1 MYCDE
6 CRAPLS
12 SYRDHVIRISR
23 NLTSHSIAMQ
33 VRDSSTVNRKWGF
46 QLPTVVVG
54 LAMVVVASFTVMPF
68 YIDAF
73 ASPSHTASNTASGL
87 NIRGLNGDP
96 YGVHTAIRVLTF
108 LGPKYSLAIDLANH
122 EIDGGLETPSSMCR
136 STVGCVAAVNG
147 DYYGV
152 TRKGQPD
159 PGDEVGGI
167 IQNCV
172 LLHTPEIAHQQADL
186 DGQQVGEGL
195 DWSVSVDINGVTVP
209 ITAVNQELPMKY
221 PNVNLPLT
229 GNLLFTMPF
238 DLRTP
243 SAAGRLNYE
252 FIQVNS
258 TTSPTTSTTTSPT
271 TSTTTSPTTSTTTSP
286 TTSTTTIPIIS
297 PTASPTAI
305 NTATELELVAQTT
318 NAVRVRAGHVD
329 ISAPAGSSFA
339 SLQVGD
345 TVTMTTTST
354 AGCNNIGGH
363 PILLN
368 DGAVVPISAAD
379 TYMAQKYAR
388 TVIGWTASGETVIM
402 IVAGTDDK
410 SGATGHQLVGL
421 LRSLRVVTALDLD
434 GGDSTALYA
443 NRRIYYHAGRGERPV
458 STGLLVVQNP

>member
-1 MYCDE
+1 MP
-6 CRAPLS
+6 A
-12 SYRDHVIRISR
+12 
-23 NLTSHSIAMQ
+23 
-33 VRDSSTVNRKWGF
+33 
-46 QLPTVVVG
+46 VVG
-54 LAMVVVASFTVMPF
+54 LAMVVVASFTVMQF

-73 ASPSHTASNTASGL
+73 ASPSHTASDTANGL
-87 NIRGLNGDP
+87 NLRGLNGDP

-108 LGPKYSLAIDLANH
+108 NGSQYSLAIDLANH

-147 DYYGV
+147 DYYDV

-186 DGQQVGEGL
+186 DGQQVGDGL
-195 DWSVSVDINGVTVP
+195 DWSVSVDINSVTVP

-229 GNLLFTMPF
+229 GNLLFTTPF

-243 SAAGRLNYE
+243 SAMGRINYE
-252 FIQVNS
+252 FIQANN
-258 TTSPTTSTTTSPT
+258 TTSPTTSTTTGPT
-271 TSTTTSPTTSTTTSP
+271 ISTTTSP
-286 TTSTTTIPIIS
+286 TTIPIIS
-297 PTASPTAI
+297 PTASPTTI
-305 NTATELELVAQTT
+305 NTSTELELVAQTT

-329 ISAPAGSSFA
+329 ISAPTGSSFA

-410 SGATGHQLVGL
+410 SGATGQQLVGL
-421 LRSLRVVTALDLD
+421 LRSLHVVTALDLD
-434 GGDSTALYA
+434 GGDSTALYV

>member
-1 MYCDE
+1 
-6 CRAPLS
+6 
-12 SYRDHVIRISR
+12 
-23 NLTSHSIAMQ
+23 
-33 VRDSSTVNRKWGF
+33 
-46 QLPTVVVG
+46 
-54 LAMVVVASFTVMPF
+54 MVVVASFTVMQF

-73 ASPSHTASNTASGL
+73 ASPSHTASDTANGL
-87 NIRGLNGDP
+87 NLRGLNGDP

-108 LGPKYSLAIDLANH
+108 NGSQYSLAIGLANH

-147 DYYGV
+147 DYYDV

-159 PGDEVGGI
+159 SGDEVGGI

-186 DGQQVGEGL
+186 DGQQVGDGL
-195 DWSVSVDINGVTVP
+195 DWSVSVDINSVTVP

-229 GNLLFTMPF
+229 GNLLFTAPF

-243 SAAGRLNYE
+243 SAAGRMNYE
-252 FIQVNS
+252 FIQVNN
-258 TTSPTTSTTTSPT
+258 TTSPTTST
-271 TSTTTSPTTSTTTSP
+271 

-297 PTASPTAI
+297 PTASPTTI
-305 NTATELELVAQTT
+305 NTSTELELVAQTT

-329 ISAPAGSSFA
+329 ISAPTGSSFA

-421 LRSLRVVTALDLD
+421 LRSLHVVTALDLD
-434 GGDSTALYA
+434 GGDSTALYV

>member
-1 MYCDE
+1 
-6 CRAPLS
+6 
-12 SYRDHVIRISR
+12 
-23 NLTSHSIAMQ
+23 
-33 VRDSSTVNRKWGF
+33 
-46 QLPTVVVG
+46 
-54 LAMVVVASFTVMPF
+54 
-68 YIDAF
+68 
-73 ASPSHTASNTASGL
+73 
-87 NIRGLNGDP
+87 
-96 YGVHTAIRVLTF
+96 VHTAIRVLTF
-108 LGPKYSLAIDLANH
+108 NGSQYSLAIDLANH

-136 STVGCVAAVNG
+136 STVRCVAAVNG
-147 DYYGV
+147 DYYDV

-172 LLHTPEIAHQQADL
+172 LLHTPEIAHQQANL
-186 DGQQVGEGL
+186 DGQQVGEGF
-195 DWSVSVDINGVTVP
+195 DWSVSFDVNGVTVP
-209 ITAVNQELPMKY
+209 ISAVNQELPMKY
-221 PNVNLPLT
+221 PSVNLPLA
-229 GNLLFTMPF
+229 GILLFTAPY

-243 SAAGRLNYE
+243 SAAGRLTFE
-252 FIQVNS
+252 FIQVNN

-271 TSTTTSPTTSTTTSP
+271 TSTTTSSTTSTTMSPTTSTTMSP
-286 TTSTTTIPIIS
+286 TTSTTTIPVIGPTPS
-297 PTASPTAI
+297 PTTI
-305 NTATELELVAQTT
+305 NTSIELELVAQTT
-318 NAVRVRAGHVD
+318 NAVRVMAGHVD
-329 ISAPAGSSFA
+329 ISAPTGSSFA

-379 TYMAQKYAR
+379 TYMSQKYAR

-410 SGATGHQLVGL
+410 SGATGHQLVAL
-421 LRSLRVVTALDLD
+421 LRTLHVVTALDLD

>member
-1 MYCDE
+1 MK
-6 CRAPLS
+6 
-12 SYRDHVIRISR
+12 
-23 NLTSHSIAMQ
+23 
-33 VRDSSTVNRKWGF
+33 VRESPTVSRKWGF
-46 QLPTVVVG
+46 HLPAVVFG
-54 LAMVVVASFTVMPF
+54 LATVMVASFTVMQF
-68 YIDAF
+68 HIDAF
-73 ASPSHTASNTASGL
+73 ASPSHTASDTASGL
-87 NIRGLNGDP
+87 RIRGVNGRP

-108 LGPKYSLAIDLANH
+108 NGSQYSLEVDLANH

-147 DYYGV
+147 DYYDV

-186 DGQQVGEGL
+186 GGQQVTEGL
-195 DWSVSVDINGVTVP
+195 DWSVSVDVSGVTVS

-221 PNVNLPLT
+221 TNVNLPLT
-229 GNLLFTMPF
+229 GNLLFTTPF

-243 SAAGRLNYE
+243 SAAGRLTYE
-252 FIQVNS
+252 FIQVNN
-258 TTSPTTSTTTSPT
+258 TTSPTTSTTTSPITSAT
-271 TSTTTSPTTSTTTSP
+271 TSS
-286 TTSTTTIPIIS
+286 TTIPIVS
-297 PTASPTAI
+297 PTASPTTI
-305 NTATELELVAQTT
+305 NTSTELELVAQTA

-329 ISAPAGSSFA
+329 ISAPTGSSFA
-339 SLQVGD
+339 SLKVGE
-345 TVTMTTTST
+345 TITMTTTST

-368 DGAVVPISAAD
+368 NGAVVPISAAD
-379 TYMAQKYAR
+379 AYMNQKYAR
-388 TVIGWTASGETVIM
+388 TVIGWTASGETIIM

-421 LRSLRVVTALDLD
+421 LQSLHVVTALDLD

>member
-1 MYCDE
+1 
-6 CRAPLS
+6 
-12 SYRDHVIRISR
+12 
-23 NLTSHSIAMQ
+23 
-33 VRDSSTVNRKWGF
+33 
-46 QLPTVVVG
+46 
-54 LAMVVVASFTVMPF
+54 MVVVASFTVMPLSV
-68 YIDAF
+68 DAVAN
-73 ASPSHTASNTASGL
+73 ASPTASDTTSESGL
-87 NIRGLNGDP
+87 NVHAISGAR
-96 YGVHTAIRVLTF
+96 YGVHAPIHVLTF
-108 LGPKYSLAIDLANH
+108 IGPQYSLAIDLANH
-122 EIDGGLETPSSMCR
+122 EIDGGVETPSSMCR

-147 DYYGV
+147 DYYDV

-172 LLHTPEIAHQQADL
+172 LLHTPEIAHQQANL
-186 DGQQVGEGL
+186 GGQQVGEGL
-195 DWSVSVDINGVTVP
+195 DWSVSVDVDGVTVP

-229 GNLLFTMPF
+229 GNLLFTTPF

-243 SAAGRLNYE
+243 SAAGRINYE
-252 FIQVNS
+252 FIQVNN

-286 TTSTTTIPIIS
+286 TTSTTTSPTTIPIIS
-297 PTASPTAI
+297 PTASPTTI
-305 NTATELELVAQTT
+305 NTSTELELVAQTT
-318 NAVRVRAGHVD
+318 NAVRVSAGHVD
-329 ISAPAGSSFA
+329 ISAPKGSSFA

-345 TVTMTTTST
+345 TVTMTTTSA

-368 DGAVVPISAAD
+368 DGAVVPISASD

-410 SGATGHQLVGL
+410 SGATGYQLDRL
-421 LRSLRVVTALDLD
+421 LQSLHVVTALDLD

-443 NRRIYYHAGRGERPV
+443 NGRIYYHAGRAERPV

>member
-1 MYCDE
+1 
-6 CRAPLS
+6 
-12 SYRDHVIRISR
+12 
-23 NLTSHSIAMQ
+23 MQ
-33 VRDSSTVNRKWGF
+33 VTDSPTVRRKWGF
-46 QLPTVVVG
+46 QLRTVVG
-54 LAMVVVASFTVMPF
+54 LAIVVVASSTVMPF
-68 YIDAF
+68 HIDAF
-73 ASPSHTASNTASGL
+73 ASPAHTASDTANGL
-87 NIRGLNGDP
+87 SIRGLNGDP

-108 LGPKYSLAIDLANH
+108 NGSQYSLAIDLANH

-136 STVGCVAAVNG
+136 STVRCVAAVNG
-147 DYYGV
+147 DYYDV

-172 LLHTPEIAHQQADL
+172 LLHTPEIAHQQANL
-186 DGQQVGEGL
+186 DGQQVGEGF
-195 DWSVSVDINGVTVP
+195 DWSVSFDVNGVTVP
-209 ITAVNQELPMKY
+209 ISAVNQELPMKY
-221 PNVNLPLT
+221 PSVNLPLA
-229 GNLLFTMPF
+229 GILLFTAPY

-243 SAAGRLNYE
+243 SAAGRLTFE
-252 FIQVNS
+252 FIQVNN

-271 TSTTTSPTTSTTTSP
+271 TSTTTSSTTSTTMSPTTSTTMSP
-286 TTSTTTIPIIS
+286 TTSTTTIPVIGPTPS
-297 PTASPTAI
+297 PTTI
-305 NTATELELVAQTT
+305 NTSIELELVAQTT
-318 NAVRVRAGHVD
+318 NAVRVMAGHVD
-329 ISAPAGSSFA
+329 ISAPTGSSFA

-379 TYMAQKYAR
+379 TYMSQKYAR

-410 SGATGHQLVGL
+410 SGATGHQLVAL
-421 LRSLRVVTALDLD
+421 LRTLHVVTALDLD

>member
-1 MYCDE
+1 MK
-6 CRAPLS
+6 
-12 SYRDHVIRISR
+12 
-23 NLTSHSIAMQ
+23 
-33 VRDSSTVNRKWGF
+33 VRDS
-46 QLPTVVVG
+46 PTVRRKCGFHLPAVVG
-54 LAMVVVASFTVMPF
+54 LALIVVASFAVMPF
-68 YIDAF
+68 YVDAF
-73 ASPSHTASNTASGL
+73 ASPSHTASDTASGL
-87 NIRGLNGDP
+87 NLLGVNGDP

-108 LGPKYSLAIDLANH
+108 NGSQYSLAIDLANH

-147 DYYGV
+147 DYYDV

-159 PGDEVGGI
+159 PGDEAGGI

-172 LLHTPEIAHQQADL
+172 LMHTPEIAHQQADL

-195 DWSVSVDINGVTVP
+195 DWSVSVDINGVAVP

-221 PNVNLPLT
+221 PNVNLRLT
-229 GNLLFTMPF
+229 GNLLFTTPF

-252 FIQVNS
+252 FRQLNNTS
-258 TTSPTTSTTTSPT
+258 SPTTSTTTSPT
-271 TSTTTSPTTSTTTSP
+271 TSTTTGPTTSTTTGP
-286 TTSTTTIPIIS
+286 TTSTTTGPTTIPIIS
-297 PTASPTAI
+297 PTTI
-305 NTATELELVAQTT
+305 NTSTELELVAQTT

-329 ISAPAGSSFA
+329 ISAPTGSSFA

-345 TVTMTTTST
+345 IVTMTTTST

-421 LRSLRVVTALDLD
+421 LRSLHVVTALDMD
-434 GGDSTALYA
+434 GGDSTALYV
-443 NRRIYYHAGRGERPV
+443 NRRIYYHAGGGERPV
-458 STGLLVVQNP
+458 STGLLVVKNP